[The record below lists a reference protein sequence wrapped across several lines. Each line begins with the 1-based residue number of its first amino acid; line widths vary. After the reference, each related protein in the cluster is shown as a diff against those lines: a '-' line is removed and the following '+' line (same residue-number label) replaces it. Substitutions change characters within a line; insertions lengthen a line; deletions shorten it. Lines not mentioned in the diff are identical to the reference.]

1 MGFSYYVLSFL
12 KKPPLSRDDRV
23 GASFINGHRKQRNEY
38 YLGGFQST
46 F

>member
-23 GASFINGHRKQRNEY
+23 GVSF
-38 YLGGFQST
+38 YLILSNYHNWLFSLQNV
-46 F
+46 

>member
-23 GASFINGHRKQRNEY
+23 GASI
-38 YLGGFQST
+38 YLIL
-46 F
+46 